1 MKCLPF
7 LCSELALA
15 VRVRERV
22 AREVHVSLVMRVP
35 AVFVEPD
42 AAHRACVR
50 LGAFPDVESDV
61 DHHLRKESRSYSLF
75 ARFDFGVVEDQQ
87 LAGRRISGVPR
98 GVSKCKLASAFPR
111 DLMGVGLV
119 GGDLLQGLLVF
130 LQHWEHVEL
139 F

>member
-22 AREVHVSLVMRVP
+22 AREVQVP

-42 AAHRACVR
+42 AAHRACVC
-50 LGAFPDVESDV
+50 LGAFPDV
-61 DHHLRKESRSYSLF
+61 DHHLRKESRGYSLL

-87 LAGRRISGVPR
+87 LAGRRPSGVPH
-98 GVSKCKLASAFPR
+98 GVSKYELASAFLR
-111 DLMGVGLV
+111 DLTGVSLV
-119 GGDLLQGLLVF
+119 ARDLLQGLLVF
-130 LQHWEHVEL
+130 HQHWEHVEL